1 MSAHTDRVANQSLIE
16 LAKKQY
22 ELDKRKSI
30 PSEIIQLASKGKVYP
45 KEHPLRSGTI
55 EMRYMTAY
63 DEDILTNPSY
73 MREGVVL
80 DKLLE
85 ALIITPIDY
94 STLTLLDKNSLIISA
109 RILSYG
115 KDYPV
120 LVKDPKTGK
129 ELERIVDLSKLNNSD
144 LTLDSDD
151 NGEFSYT
158 TKDGTELKFK
168 FLLIAD
174 TTDLSRSEFF
184 ERTIT
189 QVNDSRK
196 LDDVKDFIR
205 YKFLAIDSK
214 KFREFIEENTP
225 TLDMDYEFEGE
236 DRSTFISRFPIGADL
251 FWF

>member
-1 MSAHTDRVANQSLIE
+1 MVPL
-16 LAKKQY
+16 
-22 ELDKRKSI
+22 
-30 PSEIIQLASKGKVYP
+30 PSNGQVYP
-45 KEHPLRSGTI
+45 ETSPLRKGVV

-151 NGEFSYT
+151 QGEFSYT

-196 LDDVKDFIR
+196 LDDIKDFIR

>member
-1 MSAHTDRVANQSLIE
+1 MSAHTDRIGNQNLIE

-30 PSEIIQLASKGKVYP
+30 PSEIIKLASKGKVYP
-45 KEHPLRSGTI
+45 KDHPLRTGTI

-120 LVKDPKTGK
+120 LVNDPKTGK
-129 ELERIVDLSKLNNSD
+129 QLERIVDLSKLNNSD

-151 NGEFSYT
+151 NGEFLYT
-158 TKDGTELKFK
+158 TKDGTVLKFK

-174 TTDLSRSEFF
+174 TNNLSVSEFL

-196 LDDVKDFIR
+196 LDDIKDFIR

-236 DRSTFISRFPIGADL
+236 DGSTFISRFPIGADL